1 MEKIYEIN
9 TRLCNK
15 ENKDL
20 VYSICGKKHLNG
32 ILHYLLESDSGKI
45 YLSEH
50 AIKERYLIIN
60 KDFEI
65 DKPVVSRLYTK
76 ITDTVTKS
84 N

>member
-32 ILHYLLESDSGKI
+32 ILHYLLESDSGNI

-60 KDFEI
+60 KDCEI